1 MARINGFLSMVS
13 GGLLF
18 AIGLLSVFEAVMRSL
33 FNSPTIWSLDVSLYF
48 LVLAI
53 FLGSSYAYQE
63 KGHVAVDFLK
73 DIIEKRA
80 GKKPRRAISVI
91 GYIIALV
98 TLLAL
103 MVSLGRLF
111 ASALRQNTLTIAMVQ
126 IPISAVYAIMIA
138 GTAVMMATA
147 AFIILDLFSENEKY
161 L

>member
-1 MARINGFLSMVS
+1 MTLINKALSMVS

-18 AIGLLSVFEAVMRSL
+18 AIGLLSVFEACMRSL
-33 FNSPTIWSLDVSLYF
+33 FDSPTIWSLDVSLYF

-73 DIIEKRA
+73 DVIEKRM
-80 GKKPRRAISVI
+80 GKRPRRVISVI
-91 GYIIALV
+91 GYIIAFI

-103 MVSLGRLF
+103 MLSLGRLF
-111 ASALRQNTLTIAMVQ
+111 ISALRQNTLTIAMVQ
-126 IPISAVYAIMIA
+126 IPISILYAIMIA
-138 GTAVMMATA
+138 GTVIMVITVF
-147 AFIILDLFSENEKY
+147 FIILDLFTEDEKY